1 MKILTPIITS
11 LALCFNAYA
20 QSITMDSC
28 GLDNSA
34 ILNSYEVDYF
44 FEAFNSQN
52 VSKKDLADKRIYFA
66 TGNYG
71 SQPLTKQEF
80 FNNYAK
86 TRYENMD
93 FPQLQ
98 IIHLTDK
105 EKQLIP
111 EYDAIIVCWSK
122 VPAVGKSRKKFIANA
137 QQLSIIE

>member
-80 FNNYAK
+80 FDNYA
-86 TRYENMD
+86 RSLFENND
-93 FPQLQ
+93 YPQLQ
-98 IIHLTDK
+98 IIQLTEE

-122 VPAVGKSRKKFIANA
+122 ISLVGKARERLISE
-137 QQLSIIE
+137 LSLKVNY